1 MSISPLTQAF
11 LKFRKT
17 ADASDLTRVIAVLQN
32 FWVILKR
39 KQLISFLLSPTL
51 TLSEKVGILKKMAD
65 IFKMDEQTF
74 DLLALLTR
82 KKRLSELPQM
92 IDGLKIFR
100 ADRFDLVE
108 GEVIA
113 SSEMTEEQLTQAEKL
128 FSKAVG
134 HHVLLKTTINPSIL
148 GGVILKTADTVI
160 DASMKTK
167 IKKLRSLVAA

>member
-1 MSISPLTQAF
+1 MNISPISQAF
-11 LKFRKT
+11 LKFRKNT
-17 ADASDLTRVIAVLQN
+17 DASDLTHVIEVLQN
-32 FWVILKR
+32 FWTIFKR
-39 KQLISFLLSPTL
+39 KQLISFLSSPSL
-51 TLSEKVGILKKMAD
+51 TLSEKVGILKKVAEVLK
-65 IFKMDEQTF
+65 IDEQTF

-82 KKRLSELPQM
+82 KKRLLELPQV
-92 IDGLKIFR
+92 IDGLKTFR

-108 GEVIA
+108 GEAIA

-134 HHVLLKTTINPSIL
+134 HHVLLKTIMNPSIL

-167 IKKLRSLVAA
+167 IKKLRSLVAV